1 MSETNAQPGARRRKR
16 RLPLLIGLFVIVVA
30 VVVILALVQNGGG
43 SPVASADESDS
54 TAVEPGEERDGDE
67 KGDKDGDKNGD
78 DRVPIEVASVSR
90 SDVPAFFTGTAVLE
104 AENEAEIIARAAG
117 NVEAIHVEEGDRVHE
132 GSLLLELD
140 GREQE
145 IALQEAKAST
155 ERLRHE
161 LQRLESLYEQS
172 LASERD
178 LIGTRAEFGAAEA
191 RQEAA
196 SLTATY
202 TQVRSPFDGVV
213 TQRFIGL
220 GQPVAPGAPLFRV
233 ADFNPLLVRVFM
245 PERVVQKISV
255 DQRVRIEADAKP
267 DIEYSGRVAR
277 IAPVVDRRTGTIKV
291 TLELDKNDEGTL
303 MPGSFVRVFIE
314 TDRHAEA
321 LVVPG
326 RAVVEEGGES
336 FVYRAESDSVRRVRV
351 EAGYVHG
358 DLTEILTGL
367 EEGERVVTAGQGSLK
382 DGTKVRIINA
392 ED

>member
-1 MSETNAQPGARRRKR
+1 
-16 RLPLLIGLFVIVVA
+16 
-30 VVVILALVQNGGG
+30 
-43 SPVASADESDS
+43 
-54 TAVEPGEERDGDE
+54 
-67 KGDKDGDKNGD
+67 
-78 DRVPIEVASVSR
+78 
-90 SDVPAFFTGTAVLE
+90 
-104 AENEAEIIARAAG
+104 
-117 NVEAIHVEEGDRVHE
+117 
-132 GSLLLELD
+132 
-140 GREQE
+140 
-145 IALQEAKAST
+145 
-155 ERLRHE
+155 
-161 LQRLESLYEQS
+161 
-172 LASERD
+172 
-178 LIGTRAEFGAAEA
+178 
-191 RQEAA
+191 
-196 SLTATY
+196 
-202 TQVRSPFDGVV
+202 VRSPFDGVV